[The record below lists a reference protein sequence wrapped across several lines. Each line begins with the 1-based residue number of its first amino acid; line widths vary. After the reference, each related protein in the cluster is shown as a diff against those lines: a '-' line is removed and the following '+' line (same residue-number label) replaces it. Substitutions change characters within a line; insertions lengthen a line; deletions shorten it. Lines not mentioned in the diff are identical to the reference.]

1 MFGTFEEDLAFL
13 PFLLVYYVKK
23 GDWRVGRE
31 GKKTEYPGK
40 KKKKKKRSTYRKLCK
55 KTKVS

>member
-31 GKKTEYPGK
+31 EKKTEYPGK
-40 KKKKKKRSTYRKLCK
+40 QNKRSTYRKLCK
-55 KTKVS
+55 KTQVS